1 MNNWFDHI
9 LFHTRAQPDSP
20 AIVMEDRAVTYGML
34 GAAIERCAR
43 RIAALN
49 LHAGSLVAVQ
59 ISNPIRN
66 LTLSLA
72 LYRLGLRSISLAHRQ
87 PGVELASFAAVLGDR
102 DAVRNAVNAPHVI
115 EITEA
120 AFGEDV
126 AAPAGMP
133 RGFAGAEEICR
144 VSLTSG
150 STGQPKSV
158 ELSVGNLGRNAMEK
172 FIGCLNTSRSGV
184 LCMPGLTSNFGFST
198 ACGALI
204 GGRPLYFA
212 ESPYQAIRMIELFS
226 IDFVVAASEQLLALT
241 RVARKSGVHLKS
253 LHSVMTGGGVLTR
266 ALLEAAIIHVCRNI
280 ICRYGATEIGAIAQ
294 TSARDVLLSPGLAGR
309 ILPGV
314 EVGVFNARGEPQ
326 DNNRAGTIHV
336 RDAMIGSTAGAP
348 AHWSDLG
355 DIGWLTADGCLYV
368 LGRAVDMEAA
378 GNSEPQLSPVHEI
391 EHLFRLEC
399 DAADAAAVLIEDNGT
414 SCIAIGVVD
423 GVEASADKLA
433 VVARQHGIEHPL
445 RITALRSIPRGA
457 NGKINRADLTA
468 LIRASAA

>member
-1 MNNWFDHI
+1 MNTWFDHI
-9 LFHTRAQPDSP
+9 LFHARAQPDSP

-49 LHAGSLVAVQ
+49 LRTDGLVAVQ

-102 DAVRNAVNAPHVI
+102 DAVRNAGNAPHVI

-126 AAPAGMP
+126 AAPADMP
-133 RGFAGAEEICR
+133 RGFAGADAICR

-150 STGQPKSV
+150 STGLPKSV
-158 ELSVGNLGRNAMEK
+158 ELSVENLGRNAMEK
-172 FIGCLNTSRSGV
+172 FIGCLNTSRSGI

-226 IDFVVAASEQLLALT
+226 IDFAVASSEQLLALT

-280 ICRYGATEIGAIAQ
+280 ICRYGATEIGAITQ

-309 ILPGV
+309 VLPGV
-314 EVGVFNARGEPQ
+314 EVGVFNAQGEPQ

-336 RDAMIGSTAGAP
+336 RDAMIGFAGA
-348 AHWSDLG
+348 AASWTDLG
-355 DIGWLTADGCLYV
+355 DIGWLTPDGRLYV
-368 LGRAVDMEAA
+368 LGRAVDIDAV
-378 GNSEPQLSPVHEI
+378 GSKDPQLSPVHEI
-391 EHLFRLEC
+391 EHLFRLEW
-399 DAADAAAVLIEDNGT
+399 DATDAAAVLIEDNGT
-414 SCIAIGVVD
+414 SCIVIGVVD
-423 GVEASADKLA
+423 GVGASAEKLA
-433 VVARQHGIEHPL
+433 VIARQRGIEHPI
-445 RITALRSIPRGA
+445 RITALKTIPRGA
-457 NGKINRADLTA
+457 NGKINRAELTA
-468 LIRASAA
+468 LIASVA